1 MINVSNIQRFA
12 THDGPGIRT
21 TVFLK
26 GCSLH
31 CPWCANPET
40 WTVSSVIMHNN
51 DKCVACR
58 CCEQACEN
66 HAIDWH
72 DDTFHWHEDLCQRCG
87 RCIDACMYDAL
98 SMNGT
103 EMSEEDVIAEV
114 MKDIDYYEE
123 SDGGVTFSGGEPFY
137 QFEGLLKLLKLAKE
151 KGLHT
156 AVETTGNYPLER
168 LKEAQPYIDLF
179 LYDVKNTDYAKLQK
193 ITGGNPD
200 LIFNNLRYLSAKRGD
215 DVIVRVPVIP
225 GFNQDHL
232 DDIIAYAKSLHVRK
246 VNLLPYHNLGKE
258 KWHQLNRNYVYD
270 DMKIMNKEELSQYTS
285 DFVKI
290 GG

>member
-1 MINVSNIQRFA
+1 MISVSNIQRFA

-26 GCSLH
+26 GCYLH

-40 WTVSSVIMHNN
+40 WTAEPVLMHNSK
-51 DKCVACR
+51 KCVGCR
-58 CCEQACEN
+58 CCEKACVN
-66 HAIDWH
+66 HAIEWH
-72 DDTFHWHEDLCQRCG
+72 DNQFHWHKDLCQNCHK
-87 RCIDACMYDAL
+87 CIEACMFDAL

-103 EMSEEDVIAEV
+103 LMKEEDVIAEA
-114 MKDIDYYEE
+114 MKDYDYYEE
-123 SDGGVTFSGGEPFY
+123 SNGGITFSGGEPFY
-137 QFEGLLKLLKLAKE
+137 QFDGLMRLLKLAKG

-156 AVETTGNYPLER
+156 AVETTGNYPLKQ
-168 LKEAQPYIDLF
+168 LKEAEKYIDLF
-179 LYDVKNTDYAKLQK
+179 LYDVKNTDHDKLHQV
-193 ITGGNPD
+193 TGGNPD
-200 LIFNNLRYLSAKRGD
+200 EIFSNLSYLSQKRGK

-225 GFNQDHL
+225 GFNEDKL
-232 DDIIAYAKSLHVRK
+232 EDIIACAKSLHVNS

-258 KWHQLNRNYVYD
+258 KWHQLGRNYIYD
-270 DMKIMNKEELSQYTS
+270 DLKIMNKEELSAYAS